1 MSKSFYIAGIC
12 AMVLIFNG
20 CGYGGSGVAGTEAA
34 DTNPA
39 DTKQAV
45 SEEAVSEEAALGET
59 GIVSDSA
66 DETREEALREEAL
79 RQVEAMDFTIRES
92 PVDRERYD
100 LETDRVYK
108 EAFLKAVTNQ
118 IPIHRRDGEEPVFYR
133 DLLSEA
139 GTLPEDQF
147 LWVVRGSDYYYQDFD
162 GDGLPELT
170 VDTEGP
176 CVLKYHPEEDR
187 VELYTRKEEGWHL
200 LGKGQMYAEF
210 AETDEEADISLYCY
224 EAGEEKFCLKQ
235 IVYWH
240 WRRGQEPYLVSL
252 GEHTDIAVEEETARK
267 LLGDYFAAA
276 EQTPHPMTFSVLFGD
291 GENQGYMP
299 GEEMPVR
306 YGLRDTGILPV
317 NEESGE
323 EWEAYRTMME
333 GDFSVVA
340 GEDWGRLQAEYE
352 WELEHNDGI
361 CGWSYFLMDFNQD
374 GVKELVIR
382 FYPHGVNNTASFC
395 YKDGHVGMWGSY
407 GSADSHG
414 YRVPLAN
421 GKILSVS
428 WYQDDK
434 DWWVNR
440 VDPQCRQIKEQCYYT
455 WVSRE
460 EVDGGEGEE
469 RKRFYEFQDY
479 YHNGECCGNPVNMT
493 EEEWRQVEE
502 GINRL
507 MIPEEVWKPCDVFT
521 PRSDR
526 PEVPGVG

>member
-1 MSKSFYIAGIC
+1 
-12 AMVLIFNG
+12 
-20 CGYGGSGVAGTEAA
+20 
-34 DTNPA
+34 
-39 DTKQAV
+39 
-45 SEEAVSEEAALGET
+45 
-59 GIVSDSA
+59 
-66 DETREEALREEAL
+66 
-79 RQVEAMDFTIRES
+79 
-92 PVDRERYD
+92 
-100 LETDRVYK
+100 
-108 EAFLKAVTNQ
+108 
-118 IPIHRRDGEEPVFYR
+118 
-133 DLLSEA
+133 
-139 GTLPEDQF
+139 
-147 LWVVRGSDYYYQDFD
+147 
-162 GDGLPELT
+162 
-170 VDTEGP
+170 
-176 CVLKYHPEEDR
+176 
-187 VELYTRKEEGWHL
+187 
-200 LGKGQMYAEF
+200 
-210 AETDEEADISLYCY
+210 
-224 EAGEEKFCLKQ
+224 
-235 IVYWH
+235 
-240 WRRGQEPYLVSL
+240 
-252 GEHTDIAVEEETARK
+252 
-267 LLGDYFAAA
+267 
-276 EQTPHPMTFSVLFGD
+276 
-291 GENQGYMP
+291 
-299 GEEMPVR
+299 
-306 YGLRDTGILPV
+306 
-317 NEESGE
+317 
-323 EWEAYRTMME
+323 MME